1 MGRRNVA
8 KAAKT
13 PAHYVCGAGEAATF
27 GTRGSST
34 SMTAAELSA
43 GQVRIVVIVT
53 SSIEPE
59 LKFSNVEKL
68 VRSRS

>member
-1 MGRRNVA
+1 
-8 KAAKT
+8 
-13 PAHYVCGAGEAATF
+13 
-27 GTRGSST
+27 
-34 SMTAAELSA
+34 MTAAELSA